1 MDIARIVF
9 TIRTQLLTKLKS
21 ILKCYNFSII
31 MMSSFITFI
40 VEQSADPEPSATDK
54 KAVCSQPALDW
65 MILNMPTVQHMVNR

>member
-1 MDIARIVF
+1 
-9 TIRTQLLTKLKS
+9 
-21 ILKCYNFSII
+21 

-40 VEQSADPEPSATDK
+40 IEQSADPEPSATDK